1 MNSKTDK
8 YQNDVTNY
16 IVACRK
22 LQIIIQMLLINK
34 KGASDKKNKSL
45 SYLVCLLVQ
54 NGIKLVELKINKHL

>member
-1 MNSKTDK
+1 MNPKTDK
-8 YQNDVTNY
+8 YQIDVTNY

-45 SYLVCLLVQ
+45 SYLVWLLVQ
-54 NGIKLVELKINKHL
+54 NGIKLVDLKIKKYL